1 METPMRTLPFV
12 TALSLAAAAVVAPA
26 MAQVSAPQINA
37 PAGLIPVTVSNVILQ
52 DILTGVE
59 IDALNDLQL
68 LNDNQ
73 IVVQVPVSV
82 AADVC
87 NVAVNVLA
95 RNKSAG
101 EGCTATSGSDA
112 LAKVIRQRIKNAR

>member
-1 METPMRTLPFV
+1 MRKLALAA
-12 TALSLAAAAVVAPA
+12 ALSLAATSIAIPAA
-26 MAQVSAPQINA
+26 AQVTAPQVNA
-37 PAGLIPVTVSNVILQ
+37 PAGLIPVTVGNIILQ
-52 DILTGVE
+52 DILTDVE
-59 IDALNDLQL
+59 ITALNDLKL

-82 AADVC
+82 AANVC

-112 LAKVIRQRIKNAR
+112 LARVIRQRIKNAR

>member
-1 METPMRTLPFV
+1 MRKIALAAV
-12 TALSLAAAAVVAPA
+12 LSLAATSTAVPVAAQVVAP
-26 MAQVSAPQINA
+26 QVNA
-37 PAGLIPVTVSNVILQ
+37 PAGLIPVTVGNVILD
-52 DILTGVE
+52 DILTDIE
-59 IDALNDLQL
+59 IRALNDLQL

-82 AADVC
+82 AANVC

-112 LAKVIRQRIKNAR
+112 LARVIRQRIKNAR

>member
-1 METPMRTLPFV
+1 MRKLALA
-12 TALSLAAAAVVAPA
+12 TALAAATFAVPTI
-26 MAQVSAPQINA
+26 AQVSAPQINA
-37 PAGLIPVTVSNVILQ
+37 PAGLIPVTVGNVILQ
-52 DILTGVE
+52 DILTDVE
-59 IDALNDLQL
+59 INALNDLDL

-82 AADVC
+82 AANVC

-95 RNKSAG
+95 SSKSKG

-112 LAKVIRQRIKNAR
+112 LAKVIRQRIKTAR

>member
-1 METPMRTLPFV
+1 MRKIALA
-12 TALSLAAAAVVAPA
+12 TALSLAATSIAVPAA
-26 MAQVSAPQINA
+26 AQVTAPQVNA
-37 PAGLIPVTVSNVILQ
+37 PAGLIPVTVGNVILQ
-52 DILTGVE
+52 DILTDVE
-59 IDALNDLQL
+59 ITALNDLEL

-82 AADVC
+82 AANVC

-101 EGCTATSGSDA
+101 EGCTAKSGSDA
-112 LAKVIRQRIKNAR
+112 LARVIRQRIRNAR

>member
-1 METPMRTLPFV
+1 MRKLAIA
-12 TALSLAAAAVVAPA
+12 TALSLAATSIVAPA
-26 MAQVSAPQINA
+26 TAQVSAPQVNA
-37 PAGLIPVTVSNVILQ
+37 PAGLIPVTVGNVILQ
-52 DILTGVE
+52 DILTDVE
-59 IDALNDLQL
+59 ITALNDLQL

-82 AADVC
+82 AANVC

-95 RNKSAG
+95 SGKAAG

-112 LAKVIRQRIKNAR
+112 LAKVIRQRIKNAK

>member
-1 METPMRTLPFV
+1 MRKIILA
-12 TALSLAAAAVVAPA
+12 TAASIATAALAIPA
-26 MAQVSAPQINA
+26 SAQVNAPTINA

-52 DILTGVE
+52 DILTDVE
-59 IDALNDLQL
+59 VNALNDLSL

-82 AADVC
+82 AANVC

-95 RNKSAG
+95 SGKSAG
-101 EGCTATSGSDA
+101 EGCTAASGSDA
-112 LAKVIRQRIKNAR
+112 LAKVIRQRIKTAR

>member
-1 METPMRTLPFV
+1 MRKLALA
-12 TALSLAAAAVVAPA
+12 TALAAASITIPAV
-26 MAQVSAPQINA
+26 AQVTAPQINA
-37 PAGLIPVTVSNVILQ
+37 PSGLIPVTVGNVILQ
-52 DILTGVE
+52 DILTDVD
-59 IDALNDLQL
+59 IAALNDLNL

-82 AADVC
+82 AANVC

-95 RNKSAG
+95 KNKSKG

-112 LAKVIRQRIKNAR
+112 LAKVIRQRIKTAR

>member
-1 METPMRTLPFV
+1 MKIL
-12 TALSLAAAAVVAPA
+12 AISAALAATAALPA
-26 MAQVSAPQINA
+26 AAQVNTDPVVQA
-37 PAGLIPVTVSNVILQ
+37 PAGLIPVTVGNVILE

-59 IDALNDLQL
+59 INALNDLNL

-82 AADVC
+82 AANVC

-95 RNKSAG
+95 SSKATG
-101 EGCTATSGSDA
+101 GGCTATSGSDA
-112 LAKVIRQRIKNAR
+112 LARVIRQRIRNAR

>member
-1 METPMRTLPFV
+1 MRNFAIT
-12 TALSLAAAAVVAPA
+12 TALSLAAATVALPA
-26 MAQVSAPQINA
+26 AAQVTTDPVVQAPS
-37 PAGLIPVTVSNVILQ
+37 GLIPVTVGNVILQ
-52 DILTGVE
+52 DILTDVE
-59 IDALNDLQL
+59 INALNDLNL

-82 AADVC
+82 AANVC

-95 RNKSAG
+95 KSKSGG

-112 LAKVIRQRIKNAR
+112 LAKVIRQRIKTAK

>member
-1 METPMRTLPFV
+1 MRNFAIT
-12 TALSLAAAAVVAPA
+12 TALSLAAATVVLPA
-26 MAQVSAPQINA
+26 AAQVTTDPVVQAPS
-37 PAGLIPVTVSNVILQ
+37 GLIPVTVGNVILQ
-52 DILTGVE
+52 DILTDVE
-59 IDALNDLQL
+59 INALNDLNL

-82 AADVC
+82 AANVC

-95 RNKSAG
+95 KSKSGG

-112 LAKVIRQRIKNAR
+112 LAKVIRQRIKTAK

>member
-1 METPMRTLPFV
+1 MRKIALV
-12 TALSLAAAAVVAPA
+12 TALSLAATAVVAPA
-26 MAQVSAPQINA
+26 AAQVSAPQINA
-37 PAGLIPVTVSNVILQ
+37 PAGLIPVTVGNVILQ
-52 DILTGVE
+52 DILTDVE

-73 IVVQVPVSV
+73 IVVQVPVAV
-82 AADVC
+82 AANVC

-95 RNKSAG
+95 SGESAG

-112 LAKVIRQRIKNAR
+112 LAKVIRQRIKTAK

>member
-1 METPMRTLPFV
+1 MNKTLIAA
-12 TALSLAAAAVVAPA
+12 ALSLTATSIAIPAAAQVVTDPVV
-26 MAQVSAPQINA
+26 QA
-37 PAGLIPVTVSNVILQ
+37 PAGLIPVTVGNVILQ
-52 DILTGVE
+52 DILTDVE
-59 IDALNDLQL
+59 IEALNDLEL

-82 AADVC
+82 AANVC

-95 RNKSAG
+95 KNKSSG

-112 LAKVIRQRIKNAR
+112 LAKVIRKQIRKSGE

>member
-1 METPMRTLPFV
+1 MRNLAIM
-12 TALSLAAAAVVAPA
+12 TAASLAAASLAIPA
-26 MAQVSAPQINA
+26 AAQVTAPQINA

-52 DILTGVE
+52 DILNDVE
-59 IDALNDLQL
+59 INALNDLNL

-82 AADVC
+82 AANVC

-95 RNKSAG
+95 KNKSKG

-112 LAKVIRQRIKNAR
+112 LARVIRQRIKNAR

>member
-1 METPMRTLPFV
+1 MRKFALA
-12 TALSLAAAAVVAPA
+12 TALAAASLAIPSA
-26 MAQVSAPQINA
+26 AQVTAPQINA

-52 DILTGVE
+52 GILNNVE
-59 IDALNDLQL
+59 VKALNDLNL

-82 AADVC
+82 AANVC

-95 RNKSAG
+95 SNKSKG
-101 EGCTATSGSDA
+101 EGCDAVSGSDA

>member
-1 METPMRTLPFV
+1 MRKLALA
-12 TALSLAAAAVVAPA
+12 TALAAATLAVPTI
-26 MAQVSAPQINA
+26 AQVSAPQINA
-37 PAGLIPVTVSNVILQ
+37 PAGLIPVTVGNIILQ
-52 DILTGVE
+52 DILTDVE
-59 IDALNDLQL
+59 INALNDLDL

-82 AADVC
+82 AANVC

-95 RNKSAG
+95 SSKSKG

-112 LAKVIRQRIKNAR
+112 LAKVIRQRIKTAR